1 MSQQHIL
8 SLMERAHNANVAR
21 LKQLASDADKAS
33 QKWFTDP
40 DKYHYY
46 AGRRDAYY
54 RAIDV
59 LEGKG

>member
-1 MSQQHIL
+1 
-8 SLMERAHNANVAR
+8 MERAHNANVAR
-21 LKQLASDADKAS
+21 LKQLASDADKSS
-33 QKWFTDP
+33 QKWFTDK